1 MLSDILHKIRAQR
14 DHEPTVISVGQIWVD
29 ITMHVQEMP
38 QPGEFTNAPSVT
50 KSASGSFHVLQAAS
64 RMGARTELASI
75 MGTGPWATMLR
86 DSLRRSHILHTG
98 PTRPNQDNGFR
109 IVLTDGMQKSYVAH
123 HGAEAHG
130 DPRAFAHVRPQRG
143 DVVHISGNALMNESS
158 LAVNAFIQQPQCRP
172 QEREF
177 RMVINPTNTLRL
189 VNDQLLENLVL
200 TRPIWSMN
208 RQEARTLAYRLGV
221 TFDESATMRVNA
233 GFDESMHALCEA
245 LGETLRA
252 PVVLR
257 AGARGAWVRQH
268 GKGVEHIDGFPT
280 KATHIRSAGP
290 AHTGALCALL
300 AEGWDLES
308 SVQIANAAASLAIEH
323 NHAGIPFCPTC
334 GEAAK
339 LVSDAL
345 TAPKKD

>member
-75 MGTGPWATMLR
+75 MGTGPWSTMLR

-130 DPRAFAHVRPQRG
+130 DPSVFAHVRPQRG

-172 QEREF
+172 QGREF
-177 RMVINPTNTLRL
+177 RIVINPTNTLRL

-200 TRPIWSMN
+200 TRPIWS
-208 RQEARTLAYRLGV
+208 
-221 TFDESATMRVNA
+221 
-233 GFDESMHALCEA
+233 
-245 LGETLRA
+245 
-252 PVVLR
+252 
-257 AGARGAWVRQH
+257 
-268 GKGVEHIDGFPT
+268 
-280 KATHIRSAGP
+280 
-290 AHTGALCALL
+290 
-300 AEGWDLES
+300 
-308 SVQIANAAASLAIEH
+308 
-323 NHAGIPFCPTC
+323 
-334 GEAAK
+334 
-339 LVSDAL
+339 
-345 TAPKKD
+345 